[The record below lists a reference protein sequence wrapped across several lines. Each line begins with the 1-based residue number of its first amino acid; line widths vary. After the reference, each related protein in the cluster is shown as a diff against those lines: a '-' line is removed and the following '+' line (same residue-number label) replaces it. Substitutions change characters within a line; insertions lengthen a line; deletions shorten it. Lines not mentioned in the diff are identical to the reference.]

1 MTDLNHVLTTTRS
14 VRLRLDYDRPV
25 PIEVVGECLQ
35 LALQAPTGGAA
46 EDWRWLVVGDRALKD
61 ELCPDARARGRVPRP
76 VGVAVAVRGEGTVT
90 EALIRD
96 IDEVLTTTRAVRNRM
111 DFDRPVDRAVVET
124 CLRLAQQAPM
134 GSNLQDWR
142 IVAVDDP
149 GLKKKLSDLYTEVWY
164 QTVEGPLASGE
175 AATTTRLSPSV
186 RPDPV
191 AQDRQARILTAV
203 KYLVDNLERVPVLVV
218 LCSTKPVPAQP
229 VGGTASGYYGSIFPF
244 AWSFQLALRS
254 RGLGSVMAT
263 ALAHKASKVR
273 AVLGLPDD
281 WRPVTLLPVAYTK
294 GLDFRPAARADL
306 SDVAFWNGP
315 SERAAPS

>member
-1 MTDLNHVLTTTRS
+1 MTG
-14 VRLRLDYDRPV
+14 PV
-25 PIEVVGECLQ
+25 I
-35 LALQAPTGGAA
+35 T
-46 EDWRWLVVGDRALKD
+46 
-61 ELCPDARARGRVPRP
+61 
-76 VGVAVAVRGEGTVT
+76 
-90 EALIRD
+90 D
-96 IDEVLTTTRAVRNRM
+96 IDRVLTTTRAVRNRM
-111 DFDRPVDRAVVET
+111 DFDRPVDRAVVEQ

-134 GSNLQDWR
+134 GSNLEDWR

-149 GLKKKLSDLYTEVWY
+149 ALRAKVSELYTEVWY

-186 RPDPV
+186 RPDAV
-191 AQDRQARILTAV
+191 TRDRQARILTAV
-203 KYLVDNLERVPVLVV
+203 KFLVDNLERVPVLVI
-218 LCSTKPVPAQP
+218 LCSTKPVPARP

-263 ALAHKASKVR
+263 ALAHKASRVR
-273 AVLGLPDD
+273 EVLGLPDD
-281 WRPVTLLPVAYTK
+281 WLPITLLPVAYTK

-315 SERAAPS
+315 TERAGT

>member
-1 MTDLNHVLTTTRS
+1 MST
-14 VRLRLDYDRPV
+14 PV
-25 PIEVVGECLQ
+25 
-35 LALQAPTGGAA
+35 
-46 EDWRWLVVGDRALKD
+46 
-61 ELCPDARARGRVPRP
+61 
-76 VGVAVAVRGEGTVT
+76 
-90 EALIRD
+90 IRD

-111 DFDRPVDRAVVET
+111 DFERPVSRAVVEE

-134 GSNLQDWR
+134 GSNLEDWR

-149 GLKKKLSDLYTEVWY
+149 ALKRRLAELYTDVWH

-191 AQDRQARILTAV
+191 TQARQTRVLTAV
-203 KYLVDNLERVPVLVV
+203 KYLVDHLEQVPVLVV
-218 LCSTKPVPAQP
+218 LCSTKPIPRHP

-263 ALAHKASKVR
+263 ALAHKARKVQG
-273 AVLGLPDD
+273 VLGLPDD
-281 WRPVTLLPVAYTK
+281 WRPITLLPVAYTK

-306 SDVAFWNGP
+306 SEVAFWNG
-315 SERAAPS
+315 STERAAG

>member
-1 MTDLNHVLTTTRS
+1 MST
-14 VRLRLDYDRPV
+14 
-25 PIEVVGECLQ
+25 
-35 LALQAPTGGAA
+35 
-46 EDWRWLVVGDRALKD
+46 
-61 ELCPDARARGRVPRP
+61 
-76 VGVAVAVRGEGTVT
+76 AV
-90 EALIRD
+90 IRD

-111 DFDRPVDRAVVET
+111 DFDRPVSRAVVEE

-134 GSNLQDWR
+134 GSNLEDWR

-149 GLKKKLSDLYTEVWY
+149 ALKGKLAELYTEVWY

-191 AQDRQARILTAV
+191 AQARQARILKAV
-203 KYLVDNLERVPVLVV
+203 KYLVDHLEEVPVLVV
-218 LCSTKPVPAQP
+218 LCSTKPIPEHP

-263 ALAHKASKVR
+263 ALAHKARKVQ
-273 AVLGLPDD
+273 AALGLPDD

-294 GLDFRPAARADL
+294 GLEFRPAARADL
-306 SDVAFWNGP
+306 SEVAFWNGHT
-315 SERAAPS
+315 ERAAR